1 MPINSFLYPGAKFT
15 PPYQV
20 SNSLRFNQASSDHL
34 TITPGS
40 AGNRR
45 TFTISFWFKRSTLGT
60 ANRCPF
66 SVGNSGSSTSDADWF
81 TLMFHGSTNTLRLIQ
96 YNNTLFATNQ
106 VFRDSSAWAHI
117 VIAVDTTDGTAG
129 DRIKL
134 YINGSQVTSFSSSSN
149 PSQNYDFPVNNTVEH
164 MIGREDGNA
173 NVYFDGYLAEYCIID
188 GSALAPTSFGE
199 FDSDSPTIWKPKS
212 VSGLTFGTN
221 GFYLEFKQS
230 GTSQNSS
237 GLGADTSGNDNH
249 FAVNN
254 LTAVDQSTDTCTNN
268 FATLNPLSTVF
279 TENIS
284 SMLSEGNT
292 KYDPTGDYS
301 IVKSTIPF
309 PKSGKW
315 YIEIKLADSGTV
327 GGQFGVMRTPASSNA
342 TNSFIGY
349 ATNEAGYAYDN
360 GEIHRSAGG
369 SGDTRVSVA
378 ASLGG
383 YSLEDT
389 LAILFNADDN
399 EIKWYIQ
406 DSLKYTLDLSSA
418 PHGFYAN
425 DGEWVFALSS
435 YGNYVAY
442 NFNFGSP
449 SVSIS
454 SGNTDGNGY
463 GNFEF
468 DTKGGYALC
477 TKNLAEFG

>member
-20 SNSLRFNQASSDHL
+20 GNSLRFNQASSDHL

-199 FDSDSPTIWKPKS
+199 FDSDSPNVWKPKD

-254 LTAVDQSTDTCTNN
+254 LTAVDQSIDTCTNN
-268 FATLNPLSTVF
+268 ACTLNPLYRYTNNM
-279 TENIS
+279 TY
-284 SMLSEGNT
+284 SEGNLKVVGGGNSWQGANST
-292 KYDPTGDYS
+292 FYINKGKWFFEVKFASATDVGNFYIGWTTAGDYNIS
-301 IVKSTIPF
+301 EPYDNGIHYYNSD
-309 PKSGKW
+309 GG
-315 YIEIKLADSGTV
+315 EIYANSSALTTADYGTFANGNIMGMALDYDNSLLTVYKNGSALVTDYDFSSATTTAKGGNLVTPTVAHYGSGTV
-327 GGQFGVMRTPASSNA
+327 
-342 TNSFIGY
+342 
-349 ATNEAGYAYDN
+349 
-360 GEIHRSAGG
+360 
-369 SGDTRVSVA
+369 
-378 ASLGG
+378 
-383 YSLEDT
+383 
-389 LAILFNADDN
+389 
-399 EIKWYIQ
+399 
-406 DSLKYTLDLSSA
+406 
-418 PHGFYAN
+418 
-425 DGEWVFALSS
+425 EW
-435 YGNYVAY
+435 
-442 NFNFGSP
+442 NFSSP
-449 SVSIS
+449 SYAIS
-454 SGNTDGNGY
+454 SGNTDANGY
-463 GNFEF
+463 GNFEYSVPS
-468 DTKGGYALC
+468 GYYALNS
-477 TKNLAEFG
+477 KNLAEFG

>member
-20 SNSLRFNQASSDHL
+20 GNSLRFNQASSDHL

-199 FDSDSPTIWKPKS
+199 FDSDSPTIWKPKD

-237 GLGADTSGNDNH
+237 GLGADTSGQDNH

-254 LTAVDQSTDTCTNN
+254 LTAVDQSTDTRTNN
-268 FATLNPLSTVF
+268 FATLNPLDPSPNAITF
-279 TENIS
+279 
-284 SMLSEGNT
+284 SEGNL
-292 KYDPTGDYS
+292 KATGTS
-301 IVKSTIPF
+301 GNSGRSTF
-309 PKSGKW
+309 GSFALSKGKW
-315 YIEIKLADSGTV
+315 WCEIKVTVGTTYPLIGIIDSSSSRKRATYFADSDSGTNQS
-327 GGQFGVMRTPASSNA
+327 GFGVLANDDIYHNGSIVDTWVTFSTDDIIGLGLDMDASPPTLTFKKNNGDEK
-342 TNSFIGY
+342 TINTEVPNS
-349 ATNEAGYAYDN
+349 
-360 GEIHRSAGG
+360 
-369 SGDTRVSVA
+369 
-378 ASLGG
+378 
-383 YSLEDT
+383 
-389 LAILFNADDN
+389 
-399 EIKWYIQ
+399 
-406 DSLKYTLDLSSA
+406 
-418 PHGFYAN
+418 GFY
-425 DGEWVFALSS
+425 
-435 YGNYVAY
+435 
-442 NFNFGSP
+442 NFPAIGLYYSAAIVEVNFGNP
-449 SVSIS
+449 SYSIS
-454 SGNTDGNGY
+454 SGNADANGY
-463 GNFEF
+463 GNFEHPP
-468 DTKGGYALC
+468 KSGYYSCC

>member
-20 SNSLRFNQASSDHL
+20 GNSLRFNQASSDHL

-199 FDSDSPTIWKPKS
+199 FDSDSPNVWKPKD

-254 LTAVDQSTDTCTNN
+254 LTAVDQSIDTCTNN
-268 FATLNPLSTVF
+268 ACTLNPLYRYTNNM
-279 TENIS
+279 TY
-284 SMLSEGNT
+284 SEGNLKVVGGGNSWQGANST
-292 KYDPTGDYS
+292 FYINKGKWFFEVKFASATDVGNFYIGWTTAGDYNIS
-301 IVKSTIPF
+301 EPYDNGIHYYNSD
-309 PKSGKW
+309 GG
-315 YIEIKLADSGTV
+315 EIYANSSALTTADYGTFANGNIMGMALDYDNSLLTVYKNGSALVTDYDFSSATTTAKGGNLVTPTVAHYGSGTV
-327 GGQFGVMRTPASSNA
+327 
-342 TNSFIGY
+342 
-349 ATNEAGYAYDN
+349 
-360 GEIHRSAGG
+360 
-369 SGDTRVSVA
+369 
-378 ASLGG
+378 
-383 YSLEDT
+383 
-389 LAILFNADDN
+389 
-399 EIKWYIQ
+399 
-406 DSLKYTLDLSSA
+406 
-418 PHGFYAN
+418 
-425 DGEWVFALSS
+425 EW
-435 YGNYVAY
+435 
-442 NFNFGSP
+442 NFSSP
-449 SVSIS
+449 SYAIS

-463 GNFEF
+463 GNFEYSVPS
-468 DTKGGYALC
+468 GYYALNS
-477 TKNLAEFG
+477 KNLAEFG